1 MAVTPVTA
9 ESNRA
14 ATHLDVTGNSSFS
27 GVGGTMSRRFGE
39 LAFTPLVKKEQ
50 EQHGSRRQ
58 YARMEEIGEPGDRL
72 TDFERE
78 FIAGRDGFYMAST
91 GENGWPYIQYRGGEK
106 GFLHVLDEQT
116 LGFADLRGNK
126 QYITMGNLAH
136 DDRVALFLMD
146 YAHQL
151 RLKILGR
158 AVVHESNGGETN
170 GGKNDAAAAELIA
183 KLKVPGEKTPTE
195 HVVLIH
201 VEAFDWNCPQHI
213 TPRYTQE
220 ELAATLEPIRKRMEA
235 LEAENVRLRG
245 LVAGAPS
252 VKNQVG

>member
-1 MAVTPVTA
+1 
-9 ESNRA
+9 
-14 ATHLDVTGNSSFS
+14 
-27 GVGGTMSRRFGE
+27 MSRSFAER
-39 LAFTPLVKKEQ
+39 AFTPLVKKQQ

-58 YARMEEIGEPGDRL
+58 YARMEEIGEAGDRL

-91 GENGWPYIQYRGGEK
+91 GETGWPYIQYRGGEK
-106 GFLHVLDEQT
+106 GFLHVLDDQT

-126 QYITMGNLAH
+126 QYITMGNLEH
-136 DDRVALFLMD
+136 DDRVALFFMH

-158 AVVHESNGGETN
+158 AEVHES
-170 GGKNDAAAAELIA
+170 DAAAAELIA

-195 HVVLIH
+195 HAVVIR

-220 ELAATLEPIRKRMEA
+220 ELTATLEPIRKRMEA
-235 LEAENVRLRG
+235 LEAENARLRG
-245 LVAGAPS
+245 LVAGAPA
-252 VKNQVG
+252 KHR